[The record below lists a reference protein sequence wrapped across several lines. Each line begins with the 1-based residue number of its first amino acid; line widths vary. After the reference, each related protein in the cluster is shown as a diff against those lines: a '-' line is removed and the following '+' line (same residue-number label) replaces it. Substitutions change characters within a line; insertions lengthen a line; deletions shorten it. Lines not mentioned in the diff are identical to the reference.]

1 MKIGNFTY
9 SGPDGDGDLNF
20 TMDEATIEN
29 DTEYVIE
36 LIKTSCL
43 MTNADG
49 ICVGGSYEDEQ
60 DAFIDPRETGSI
72 YVSVPYIREAPFGG
86 QLDKIT
92 AVVDAVLFRRDFQ
105 KMGEVEVPEDHAS
118 CAFLEKSIN
127 VGGIVDVMGATCIR
141 QVPDEDGNV
150 SLGLEVGVRNV
161 TDEYIERVSVKMI
174 LLDQEDSQ
182 VEDTDDY
189 SHLPPHTGRVFQPSL
204 YTKKGRLRN
213 ATVRVSVSVFLPV
226 GFKTVEKVAVKE

>member
-1 MKIGNFTY
+1 MKTVRDLHY
-9 SGPDGDGDLNF
+9 DGDGDLNF
-20 TMDEATIEN
+20 TMEEATIEN

-105 KMGEVEVPEDHAS
+105 KMGE
-118 CAFLEKSIN
+118 
-127 VGGIVDVMGATCIR
+127 GTCS
-141 QVPDEDGNV
+141 DAG
-150 SLGLEVGVRNV
+150 
-161 TDEYIERVSVKMI
+161 
-174 LLDQEDSQ
+174 
-182 VEDTDDY
+182 
-189 SHLPPHTGRVFQPSL
+189 
-204 YTKKGRLRN
+204 LRN
-213 ATVRVSVSVFLPV
+213 APLDRYYQVKAWIPV
-226 GFKTVEKVAVKE
+226 WARPRMRA